1 MNYKRITAI
10 ISDTS
15 LEKVEENLV
24 GLGVNWITVSKNRGH
39 GEHRDYYQ
47 RDCMTDCIRIE
58 IFIES
63 DKAKCIADAI
73 CYAAYEGTN
82 SDGMVAISPVE
93 EFMLAREF
101 KRVIENV

>member
-1 MNYKRITAI
+1 MSYKRITAI
-10 ISDTS
+10 IPETS
-15 LEKVEENLV
+15 LEKVEGNLV
-24 GLGVNWITVSKNRGH
+24 GLGVIWITVSRNRGH

-63 DKAKCIADAI
+63 DKARCIADAI
-73 CYAAYEGTN
+73 CYGAYEGTN

-93 EFMLAREF
+93 EFMKVREF
-101 KRVIENV
+101 KEVIENV